1 MVLRY
6 RLETK
11 CLLLFYRKFGNDLLF
26 FYSKAVHQASLE
38 HCSCRAVGLEP
49 QSNRRVQVV
58 KTYQS
63 EDNRSLVHRGFEGIC
78 SVVVYAM
85 ESSEIC

>member
-1 MVLRY
+1 MALHLMPKSY
-6 RLETK
+6 
-11 CLLLFYRKFGNDLLF
+11 N
-26 FYSKAVHQASLE
+26 
-38 HCSCRAVGLEP
+38 LEP

-78 SVVVYAM
+78 SVGK
-85 ESSEIC
+85 